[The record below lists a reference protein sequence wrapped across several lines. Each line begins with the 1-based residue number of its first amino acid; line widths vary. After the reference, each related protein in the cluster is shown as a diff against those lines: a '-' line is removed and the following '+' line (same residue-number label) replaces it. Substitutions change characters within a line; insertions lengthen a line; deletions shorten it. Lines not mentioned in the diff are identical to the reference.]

1 MAFGIGAVMSVND
14 ENTSPPP
21 AAPIGD
27 LDRAKLYVDIWK
39 QTVEVQKHFN
49 DLEWRIRALAL
60 TAATFALGASAV
72 AARERTSIG
81 GVSLGA
87 VVLLAGLLLWH
98 AFYFAD
104 RYWYHPLL
112 LASVRHGE
120 QLERELRTVLPQ
132 VGLTL
137 DISEGSPSKPPIL
150 WFWRKEKLHSS
161 DKLLYFYVVGGAV
174 LLLAALLLQ
183 IASLIPATS
192 PTSGVNTPQVV
203 CCTASTSPKEPSASS
218 TPTVPSKVAPA
229 LTPSSS
235 VETAPNT
242 PAPAAEKTP

>member
-1 MAFGIGAVMSVND
+1 M
-14 ENTSPPP
+14 NTTSEEGQSPPTDE
-21 AAPIGD
+21 AVSA
-27 LDRAKLYVDIWK
+27 LDIAKLYVDVWK

-49 DLEWRIRALAL
+49 DLEWRIRGLAL

-72 AARERTSIG
+72 ATRERTTIG

-87 VVLLAGLLLWH
+87 VVLIAGVLLWH

-120 QLERELRTVLPQ
+120 QLEKELRKTLPQ

-137 DISEGSPSKPPIL
+137 DITLGSPSKPPLL

-161 DKLLYFYVVGGAV
+161 DKLLYFYVVGGSV

-183 IASLIPATS
+183 LASWAPVSPAGRDTH
-192 PTSGVNTPQVV
+192 PEV
-203 CCTASTSPKEPSASS
+203 CCTGGST
-218 TPTVPSKVAPA
+218 
-229 LTPSSS
+229 
-235 VETAPNT
+235 T
-242 PAPAAEKTP
+242 PAPATTTTTTSKPGVSSAAPPPSNNSGPSHPG